1 MPMDRGDSVVYADRI
16 RIVVGIKITFLSHLK
31 ISADSAFL
39 QGLYILHILTH
50 YHMITYRQQSK
61 IY

>member
-16 RIVVGIKITFLSHLK
+16 RIAVGIKIIFVSHLK

-39 QGLYILHILTH
+39 QGSLHP
-50 YHMITYRQQSK
+50 TYFNPLSRDK
-61 IY
+61 ISATV

>member
-1 MPMDRGDSVVYADRI
+1 MDRGDSVVHAKKI
-16 RIVVGIKITFLSHLK
+16 RIVVGFKITFLSHLK
-31 ISADSAFL
+31 IFADSAFL

-50 YHMITYRQQSK
+50 YDMIKYRQQSK

>member
-31 ISADSAFL
+31 ICEDSAFL
-39 QGLYILHILTH
+39 QGHPTYFNP
-50 YHMITYRQQSK
+50 YHMIKYRQQSK